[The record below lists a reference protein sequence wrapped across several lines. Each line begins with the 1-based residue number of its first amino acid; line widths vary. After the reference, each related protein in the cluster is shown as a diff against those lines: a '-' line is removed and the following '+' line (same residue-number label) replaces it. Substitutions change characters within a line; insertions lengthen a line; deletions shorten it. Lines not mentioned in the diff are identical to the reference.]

1 MGLQIQGCV
10 MQRIQYMHFFL
21 SHIQKDRLDFVS
33 AAERPC
39 LTDTDL
45 RDGAAVL
52 YQQQS
57 DEHDGLGQFLPAP
70 FTLGNNNH
78 LYCTASVSLPPCMFA
93 TSPGNSEEMDWSF
106 YPECLPQQRFST
118 GQQVSANLS
127 YRSDS
132 LNL

>member
-1 MGLQIQGCV
+1 MQGV
-10 MQRIQYMHFFL
+10 HYVNLFL
-21 SHIQKDRLDFVS
+21 SNIGKDRLNSVS
-33 AAERPC
+33 AAERSC
-39 LTDTDL
+39 LTGTDL
-45 RDGAAVL
+45 RGGAAAL
-52 YQQQS
+52 HHQQS

-93 TSPGNSEEMDWSF
+93 ASHGDSEEMDWSV
-106 YPECLPQQRFST
+106 YPECLSQQRFPT